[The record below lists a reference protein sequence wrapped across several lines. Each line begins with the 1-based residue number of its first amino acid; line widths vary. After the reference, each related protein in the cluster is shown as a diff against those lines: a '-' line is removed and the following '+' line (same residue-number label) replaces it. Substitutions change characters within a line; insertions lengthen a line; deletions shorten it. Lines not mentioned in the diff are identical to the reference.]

1 MTIPAQLKS
10 HLAQAHVAY
19 SLIYHLPTRAASF
32 TAAVLQVPGKEV
44 AKTVVFLAGKKPLLA
59 VLPAS
64 YYVNLKKLE
73 AAVGM
78 PVQLLNKEECGKLFP
93 DCDVLAIP
101 PFGELYGLPVY
112 MDQALADNPEIIFN
126 AGTLFDSIQM
136 GNVDFVRLVKPHICS
151 FVEKS

>member
-10 HLAQAHVAY
+10 HLAQARVSY
-19 SLIYHLPTRAASF
+19 LPIYHLPTRAAQF
-32 TAAVLQVPGKEV
+32 TAAVLQVPGREV
-44 AKTVVFLAGKKPLLA
+44 AKTVAFRAGNTYLLA

-64 YYVNLKKLE
+64 SYVDLKKLE
-73 AAVGM
+73 AAVGI

-93 DCDVLAIP
+93 DCDVSAIP

-126 AGTLFDSIQM
+126 AGTRFDSIQM

-151 FVEKS
+151 FAEKS

>member
-1 MTIPAQLKS
+1 MTISTQLKS
-10 HLAQAHVAY
+10 HLADAHVSY
-19 SLIYHLPTRAASF
+19 SPIYHFPTRAASF

-44 AKTVVFLAGKKPLLA
+44 AKTVAFRADNTHLLA

-64 YYVNLKKLE
+64 SYVDLKKLE
-73 AAVGM
+73 SAAGM

-93 DCDVLAIP
+93 DCDASAIP

-112 MDQALADNPEIIFN
+112 MDQALADNAEIIFN

>member
-1 MTIPAQLKS
+1 MTISTQLKS
-10 HLAQAHVAY
+10 HLAQAHVSY
-19 SLIYHLPTRAASF
+19 SRIYHLPTRAAQF
-32 TAAVLQVPGKEV
+32 TAAVLQVPGREV
-44 AKTVVFLAGKKPLLA
+44 AKTVAFRAGNTHLLA

-64 YYVNLKKLE
+64 SYVDLKKLE

-78 PVQLLNKEECGKLFP
+78 PVQLLNKEECGELFT
-93 DCDVLAIP
+93 DCDVSAIP

-126 AGTLFDSIQM
+126 AGTRFDAIQM

-151 FVEKS
+151 FAEKS

>member
-10 HLAQAHVAY
+10 HLAQIDVSY
-19 SLIYHLPTRAASF
+19 SPIYHLPTRAAQF

-44 AKTVVFLAGKKPLLA
+44 AKSVAFRAGNTYLLA

-64 YYVNLKKLE
+64 SYVDLKKLE

-78 PVQLLNKEECGKLFP
+78 PVQLLNTEECGKLFP
-93 DCDVLAIP
+93 DCDVSAIP

-112 MDQALADNPEIIFN
+112 MDQALADNPKIIFN
-126 AGTLFDSIQM
+126 AGTRFDSIQM

-151 FVEKS
+151 FAEKS

>member
-1 MTIPAQLKS
+1 MTISTQLKS
-10 HLAQAHVAY
+10 HLAEAHVAY
-19 SLIYHLPTRAASF
+19 SPIYHLPTRAASF

-44 AKTVVFLAGKKPLLA
+44 AKTVAFRAGNTYLLA

-64 YYVNLKKLE
+64 SYVDLKKLE

-78 PVQLLNKEECGKLFP
+78 PVQLLNKEECGELFT
-93 DCDVLAIP
+93 DCDVSAIP

-126 AGTLFDSIQM
+126 AGTRFDAIQM

-151 FVEKS
+151 FAEKS

>member
-1 MTIPAQLKS
+1 MTISAQLRS
-10 HLAQAHVAY
+10 HLEQAHVSY
-19 SLIYHLPTRAASF
+19 SPIYHLPTRAASF
-32 TAAVLQVPGKEV
+32 TAAVLQVPEKEV

-73 AAVGM
+73 STVGM

-93 DCDVLAIP
+93 DYVSAIP

-126 AGTLFDSIQM
+126 AGTRFDAIQM

-151 FVEKS
+151 FAEKS

>member
-10 HLAQAHVAY
+10 HLAQAHVSY
-19 SLIYHLPTRAASF
+19 SPIYHLPKRAAQF

-44 AKTVVFLAGKKPLLA
+44 AKTVAFRAGDTYLLA

-64 YYVNLKKLE
+64 SYVDLKKLGG
-73 AAVGM
+73 AVGM
-78 PVQLLNKEECGKLFP
+78 PVQLLNKEECGKLFT
-93 DCDVLAIP
+93 DYDVSAIP

-126 AGTLFDSIQM
+126 AGTRFDSIQM

-151 FVEKS
+151 FAEKS